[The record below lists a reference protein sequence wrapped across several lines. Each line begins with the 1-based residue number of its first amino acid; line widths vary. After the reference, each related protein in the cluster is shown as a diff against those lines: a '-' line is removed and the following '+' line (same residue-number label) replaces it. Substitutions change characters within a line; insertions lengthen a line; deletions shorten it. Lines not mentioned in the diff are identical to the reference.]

1 MKEIDDLRFYAL
13 SKIFQL
19 IGWSVVLGLAAL

>member
-1 MKEIDDLRFYAL
+1 MKEIDDLRFYVL

-19 IGWSVVLGLAAL
+19 VGWLVVLGLAAL

>member
-1 MKEIDDLRFYAL
+1 MKEIDDLRFYVL

-19 IGWSVVLGLAAL
+19 IGWLVVLGLAAL